1 MEAHRLYLQEESLFN
16 SHQHDPTYSLE
27 FDDDEPS
34 QGSPIDGHYLSKFKK
49 YNAESFMNI

>member
-34 QGSPIDGHYLSKFKK
+34 QGSPIDGHSLSKFKK